1 MLNLMSS
8 QSHSM
13 SLVNNTNELGQLE
26 ELTLPANESSI
37 TLHELKYS
45 TRYKFYFSAKTL
57 TGSGPSINE
66 EFATIMDAGKLHLLL
81 HGLYRSVACDSLN
94 QNCIMNTLY

>member
-1 MLNLMSS
+1 MYMDVKPDVTSHSFFLTH

-26 ELTLPANESSI
+26 ELTVPANETSI
-37 TLHELKYS
+37 SLHDLKYS

-57 TGSGPSINE
+57 TGSGPSITE
-66 EFATIMDAGKLHLLL
+66 EFATIMDTGKLHL
-81 HGLYRSVACDSLN
+81 
-94 QNCIMNTLY
+94 